1 MNNKYDYLIV
11 GSGLFGATFAYKARQ
26 AGKTCLVIDK
36 RPHLGGNVYCENIEG
51 INVHKY
57 GAHIF
62 HTSNKQVW
70 DFVNSI
76 VEFNRYTNS
85 PVANYKG
92 KLYNLPFNM
101 NTFYQMWGVT
111 TPEEAQAKIDEQK
124 AEAIAKMKAD
134 GVTEPRNLEE
144 QAQVLIG
151 KDIYEKLIKEYTEK
165 QWGRKCTDL
174 PAFIIKRLPVR
185 LVFDNN
191 YFNDKYQGI
200 PIGGYNKLIDG
211 LLEGVDT
218 LTGVD
223 FFNSFN
229 SLDSWSGKKEIFD
242 YLRAICGNSRS
253 IKESWTEFAEKLV
266 FTGPIDEYFSYEF
279 GKLDWR
285 TVSFKTR
292 VENTPNYQ
300 GNAVVN
306 YTSHDEPYT
315 RVIEHKHFEMFGQ
328 EVYDCPKT
336 VISEEYSTE
345 YKDGMEPYY
354 PVNNDSNNAL
364 VEAYRKLAHQEGV
377 MFPEDLTSLPIGEGR
392 GGAVLFGGRLAEYK
406 YYDMAPIIEKV
417 LTLPL

>member
-1 MNNKYDYLIV
+1 MKKYDYLIV
-11 GSGLFGATFAYKARQ
+11 GAGLFGSICAYRIKKI
-26 AGKTCLVIDK
+26 GKTCLVIDK

-62 HTSNKQVW
+62 HTSNKEVW

-124 AEAIAKMKAD
+124 ADAVARMQAD

-151 KDIYEKLIKEYTEK
+151 KDIYEKLIKGYTEK

-200 PIGGYNKLIDG
+200 PIGGYNRLIEG
-211 LLEGVDT
+211 LLANIET
-218 LTGVD
+218 KTNAD
-223 FFNSFN
+223 FFDNRAYWKSIA
-229 SLDSWSGKKEIFD
+229 GKI
-242 YLRAICGNSRS
+242 
-253 IKESWTEFAEKLV
+253 V
-266 FTGPIDEYFSYEF
+266 FTGKIDEFYNYRF
-279 GKLDWR
+279 GKLNYR
-285 TVSFKTR
+285 TVRFEQEIISK
-292 VENTPNYQ
+292 PNYQ

-306 YTSHDEPYT
+306 YTEREVPYT
-315 RVIEHKHFEMFGQ
+315 RIIEHKHFEMFGQ
-328 EVYDCPKT
+328 AIYDCPKT
-336 VISEEYSTE
+336 IISKEYSTE
-345 YKDGMEPYY
+345 WQDGMEPYY
-354 PVNNDSNNAL
+354 PVNDKANTEIYNK
-364 VEAYRKLAHQEGV
+364 YKILADNEKNV
-377 MFPEDLTSLPIGEGR
+377 I
-392 GGAVLFGGRLAEYK
+392 FGGRLAEYK
-406 YYDMAPIIEKV
+406 YYDMAPIVENAFAV
-417 LTLPL
+417 NL

>member
-1 MNNKYDYLIV
+1 MNKYDYLIV
-11 GSGLFGATFAYKARQ
+11 GSGLFGATFAYCAKQ
-26 AGKTCLVIDK
+26 MGKNCLVIDK

-62 HTSNKQVW
+62 HTNNKEVW

-76 VEFNRYTNS
+76 VEFNRYTNC

-92 KLYNLPFNM
+92 RLYNLPFNM

-111 TPEEAQAKIDEQK
+111 TPAEAQAKIDEQK
-124 AEAIAKMKAD
+124 AEAVAALN
-134 GVTEPRNLEE
+134 GREPQNLEE
-144 QAQVLIG
+144 QALTLVG
-151 KDIYEKLIKEYTEK
+151 RDIFYTLIKEYTEK
-165 QWGRKCTDL
+165 QWGRKCTEL

-185 LVFDNN
+185 MVFDNN
-191 YFNDKYQGI
+191 YFNDRYQGI
-200 PIGGYNKLIDG
+200 PVGGYNKLIDG
-211 LLEGVDT
+211 LLDGVDT
-218 LTGVD
+218 KTDVD
-223 FFNSFN
+223 FFKSEYRNWREYA
-229 SLDSWSGKKEIFD
+229 D
-242 YLRAICGNSRS
+242 
-253 IKESWTEFAEKLV
+253 KLV
-266 FTGPIDEYFSYEF
+266 YTGAIDEFYDYRF

-292 VENTPNYQ
+292 IEDMPNYQ

-315 RVIEHKHFEMFGQ
+315 RVIEHKHFELFGQ

-354 PVNNDSNNAL
+354 PVNDERNNLLAEKYRELAL
-364 VEAYRKLAHQEGV
+364 TEK
-377 MFPEDLTSLPIGEGR
+377 DII
-392 GGAVLFGGRLAEYK
+392 FGGRLAQYK
-406 YYDMAPIIEKV
+406 YYDMAPIIEEVFCLEILKKDKFSSI
-417 LTLPL
+417 